1 MQKSSIWSL
10 NRQIRRSGLKS
21 TSAGFALVLVL
32 WIISLL
38 TIMAGSFALTMRRES
53 TVVSIAKDNAA
64 AIAMAEAGVAVAQ
77 VMLLNPDQIKR
88 WRSDGNI
95 YQINFG
101 DAKVRLRLLSESGKI
116 DINKANAPLLEAIFT
131 SAPVDEDRQK
141 KLIGAILDWR
151 DPDDLLSLEGAE
163 KKEYRD
169 AGLKYGPRN
178 KPFQTVE
185 ELQMVLGIDEHV
197 YSWLEPMVTVY
208 SHQPQVN
215 LKLATA
221 KILKMLPNQ
230 DSDLIDNFVISRL
243 DSAKNDMPAPEPP
256 SAGGI
261 TANAANPNETVT
273 IVAEAQMPDE
283 SSALVSATIGKS
295 ENVFSQGSQFKTLK
309 WQRNPGNVQG
319 LFSEQMDQLLVKEYA
334 EPELSD

>member
-1 MQKSSIWSL
+1 
-10 NRQIRRSGLKS
+10 
-21 TSAGFALVLVL
+21 
-32 WIISLL
+32 
-38 TIMAGSFALTMRRES
+38 MAGSFALTMRRES

-64 AIAMAEAGVAVAQ
+64 ALAMAEAGVAVGQ
-77 VMLLNPDQIKR
+77 MMLLNPDQIKR

-101 DAKVRLRLLSESGKI
+101 EAKVRVQMVSETGKF
-116 DINKANAPLLEAIFT
+116 DINKMDAHLLEAIFA
-131 SAPVDEDRQK
+131 SAPADEDRQK

-185 ELQMVLGIDEHV
+185 ELQMVLGVDERV

-230 DSDLIDNFVISRL
+230 DSELIDNFLISRL
-243 DSAKNDMPAPEPP
+243 DSAKNDMPAPEFP
-256 SAGGI
+256 STGGV
-261 TANAANPNETVT
+261 TANAANNPNDAVT
-273 IVAEAQMPDE
+273 IIAEAQMPDE
-283 SSALVSATIGKS
+283 SSALVSVTLGKS
-295 ENVFSQGSQFKTLK
+295 DNVLSQGQGSQFKTLK

-319 LFSEQMDQLLVKEYA
+319 LFSGQMDQLLVKEYA